1 MSDEVAMVPVNA
13 WFKGDHITHLVVF
26 ESTDT
31 IPQAIEKVTDLM
43 VGKRF
48 FKREGAEY
56 RMSFEGAAV
65 PNDITVGESIIQ
77 PLGQVTVEW
86 AN

>member
-1 MSDEVAMVPVNA
+1 MSDEVQMIPVNA

-31 IPQAIEKVTDLM
+31 VPQAIEKVTDLM
-43 VGKRF
+43 IGKRF
-48 FKREGAEY
+48 MKREGATY
-56 RMSFEGAAV
+56 KMSYEGT
-65 PNDITVGESIIQ
+65 PIPDDITIGESIIE
-77 PLGQVTVEW
+77 PLGQVTVEY

>member
-1 MSDEVAMVPVNA
+1 MSDEVQMIPVNA

-43 VGKRF
+43 IGKRF
-48 FKREGAEY
+48 MKREGAEY
-56 RMSFEGAAV
+56 KMSFEGT
-65 PNDITVGESIIQ
+65 PIPSDITVGESIIT
-77 PLGQVTVEW
+77 PLGEVTVEY

>member
-1 MSDEVAMVPVNA
+1 MSDAPEMIPVNA

-43 VGKRF
+43 IGKRF
-48 FKREGAEY
+48 MKREGATY
-56 RMSFEGAAV
+56 KMSFEGTPV
-65 PNDITVGESIIQ
+65 PDDITVGESIIQ
-77 PLGQVTVEW
+77 PLGEVTVEF

>member
-1 MSDEVAMVPVNA
+1 MSDEVQMVPVNA

-43 VGKRF
+43 IGKRF
-48 FKREGAEY
+48 FKREDATY
-56 RMSFEGAAV
+56 QMSYEGTPI
-65 PNDITVGESIIQ
+65 PNDITVGQSVIQ
-77 PLGQVTVEW
+77 PLGQVTVEY